1 MINRQ
6 PALTMDKVFLE
17 KLNETIRANMSQ
29 PAFGADDLAQ
39 LMGMSHSSLL
49 RKVQAITG
57 KSINQLIRE
66 ARLNEAWQM
75 IHQEGVT
82 ASEVAFRVGFSTP
95 AYFNTSFHR
104 FFGYPPGDVKK
115 KTGDHGRNDK
125 EVRKEIPERIAHGT
139 MKRNMRI
146 LAIAL
151 AFLLV
156 VAGADVFFI
165 FYGRGNDQISI
176 AVLPFRNLNQDTI
189 HQPFIEGI
197 REQLLNDLN
206 KISSFTVRSR
216 VSSDRYGNT
225 TKLVPEIGKELGANY
240 IIEGSVGVEGDSV
253 KIWIQLIHARADK
266 HILSNQYTRKLKD
279 LFNLQV
285 EITRDICNQLN
296 TVLSPRVKKQIEE
309 VVDF

>member
-1 MINRQ
+1 
-6 PALTMDKVFLE
+6 MDQVFLE

-49 RKVQAITG
+49 RKVQALTG

-75 IHQEGVT
+75 IQLEGIT

-95 AYFNTSFHR
+95 SYFNTSFHR

-115 KTGDHGRNDK
+115 KAVDGERNYH
-125 EVRKEIPERIAHGT
+125 EVRKDIPERIAHGT
-139 MKRNMRI
+139 MKRIMRI
-146 LAIAL
+146 LAIGL
-151 AFLLV
+151 AVLVV
-156 VAGADVFFI
+156 VAGAHVFFN

-176 AVLPFRNLNQDTI
+176 AVLPLRNLNQDTI
-189 HQPFIEGI
+189 HQPFIEGM

-216 VSSDRYGNT
+216 VSSDRYENT
-225 TKLVPEIGKELGANY
+225 SKLVSEIGKELGTNY
-240 IIEGSVGVEGDSV
+240 IIEGSVCVEGDSV
-253 KIWIQLIHARADK
+253 KIWIQLIQARADK
-266 HILSNQYTRKLKD
+266 HILSNQYIRELKD

-296 TVLSPRVKKQIEE
+296 AALSPKVKNP
-309 VVDF
+309 D